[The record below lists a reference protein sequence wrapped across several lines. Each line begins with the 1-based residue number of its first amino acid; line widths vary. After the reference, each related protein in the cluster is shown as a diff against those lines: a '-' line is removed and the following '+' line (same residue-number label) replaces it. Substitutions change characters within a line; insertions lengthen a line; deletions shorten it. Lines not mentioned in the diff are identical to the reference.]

1 MTRGVGRVVTAIG
14 LLALAAVVG
23 SGSAPAMAGR
33 PARIGQPAP
42 ELGGGPWIN
51 GPPLTSAALRGRVL
65 LIEFWT
71 YG

>member
-1 MTRGVGRVVTAIG
+1 MTRRAGRVVGAIG
-14 LLALAAVVG
+14 LLVLAAG
-23 SGSAPAMAGR
+23 A
-33 PARIGQPAP
+33 

-51 GPPLTSAALRGRVL
+51 SPPLTSAALRGRVL